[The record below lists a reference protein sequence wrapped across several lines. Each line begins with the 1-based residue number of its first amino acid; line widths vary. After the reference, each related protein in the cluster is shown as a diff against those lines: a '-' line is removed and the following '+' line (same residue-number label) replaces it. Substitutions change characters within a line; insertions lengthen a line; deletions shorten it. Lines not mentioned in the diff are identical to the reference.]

1 MILGE
6 PHDEPPAE
14 PPAVQLEQLT
24 KHFGAVV
31 ACDRVDLE
39 LHRGR
44 VHGVL
49 GENGAGK
56 STLMKMMIGLVLPDH
71 GSISIDGRR
80 ARITSPRDAASH
92 GIAMVHQHLSLVD
105 DLTVWEN
112 VALGDVRFNR
122 ARTRAR
128 ISEIA
133 EQYGLEID
141 PMARVREL
149 PAGLRQRVELIK
161 CLRRE
166 PSILI
171 FDEPTSVLTPE
182 ESVQLFESLRRVVT
196 DEHRAV
202 ALVSH
207 KLDEILHAT
216 DDVTIMRQGAVVA
229 RMRTADADAATLAR
243 AMLGRPVSLRSER
256 AALGVPADALVARW
270 DLAAGV
276 DSPLVTDRS
285 RNGLHGTTVNMPTRG
300 VTGHLWTGRATHFQ
314 AAAAEYDA
322 IHFHDDDIDDV
333 GWEPDVEWQVPVDL
347 PSGVYALRLDAG
359 DSARDYVPFFVV
371 PQPGSANAD
380 VAFLAPTNSYYAYA
394 NERLEDSLGPEFEPA
409 YTDDQDRYDYMAAN
423 RLLSM
428 YDFHS
433 DGSGVCYSS
442 RLRPNLTMRPSHY
455 MRLNGIPHLF
465 SGDLHLVDWLEH
477 EGYRHDVLTDEAL
490 HFDGSA
496 LLEGYRVVITGTHPE
511 YWSEQMLDALDEYLA
526 GGGRL
531 MYLGGNGFYW
541 VTAFDPE
548 RPHVIE
554 IRRPPGTTRAW
565 EASPGEYHLSSTG
578 EPGGLWRHRG
588 REPQKLLGVGFT
600 AQGFDRNAPYY
611 INPDLDSRA
620 AFVFDGIDASD
631 GKIGDHRSL
640 VLRHGAAGFELDRAD
655 YVLGTPVGTLL
666 LASTRNTDF
675 SDSYQHVVEEIMMSN
690 SRQGA
695 TVNEL
700 VRADM
705 VIVPYPQGGTVFSVG
720 SISWCGGLSVDD
732 YGSDVSVIT
741 RNVLDAFLLQDW
753 APF

>member
-1 MILGE
+1 MQIVGYSDPLTVRPGGSIRFMVSTGHHEFQAHMVRLIHGDVNPLGPGFVE
-6 PHDEPPAE
+6 REVDA
-14 PPAVQLEQLT
+14 AVNGKHPGREQLIWPGSHVEIPDHPALRPERLTVIAHVYPTTPDRGRQGMVT
-24 KHFGAVV
+24 KWSEREETGYGLFIAEDGSAEFRVGNGEAVV
-31 ACDRVDLE
+31 RVSSGHPLTS
-39 LHRGR
+39 HRWHLVAGWYDTATGTA
-44 VHGVL
+44 GVL
-49 GENGAGK
+49 QVPREQAGIQTGHLWQD
-56 STLMKMMIGLVLPDH
+56 SSVTGPDAISHNDAPVLL
-71 GSISIDGRR
+71 
-80 ARITSPRDAASH
+80 AASWA
-92 GIAMVHQHLSLVD
+92 G
-105 DLTVWEN
+105 E
-112 VALGDVRFNR
+112 R
-122 ARTRAR
+122 
-128 ISEIA
+128 
-133 EQYGLEID
+133 
-141 PMARVREL
+141 
-149 PAGLRQRVELIK
+149 AGLHFNGKISAPFVVAGAA
-161 CLRRE
+161 
-166 PSILI
+166 S
-171 FDEPTSVLTPE
+171 SPE
-182 ESVQLFESLRRVVT
+182 EVLAWAAGGE
-196 DEHRAV
+196 AAG
-202 ALVSH
+202 ALV
-207 KLDEILHAT
+207 
-216 DDVTIMRQGAVVA
+216 A
-229 RMRTADADAATLAR
+229 RWDLAA
-243 AMLGRPVSLRSER
+243 G
-256 AALGVPADALVARW
+256 ALVARW

-314 AAAAEYDA
+314 AAPAEYDA

-333 GWEPDVEWQVPVDL
+333 GWEPDVEWRVPVDL

-477 EGYRHDVLTDEAL
+477 AGYRHDVLTDEAL

-611 INPDLDSRA
+611 VNPDLDSRA
-620 AFVFDGIDASD
+620 AFVFDGIDATD

-705 VIVPYPQGGTVFSVG
+705 VIVPYPQGGAVFSVG

-732 YGSDVSVIT
+732 YGSDVSVVT
-741 RNVLDAFLLQDW
+741 RNVLDAFLLPDW
-753 APF
+753 ATQSSPSE